1 LDLNGIW
8 GGYQREGSKTVH
20 PSKAHAKITCRLV
33 ANQDP
38 DKIFDCLKSHVLNN
52 LSPGITAEVKRLPG
66 SGDPFLIPRGHN
78 ASKVAKDILAEVYG
92 KEPYI
97 TRLGGTIPVSAI
109 FLKELGVHTTM
120 FGFSIG
126 DENLHAPNEFFRLK
140 NFRRG
145 LRAYC
150 LLLERLGRV

>member
-1 LDLNGIW
+1 MLSFLDQFW
-8 GGYQREGSKTVH
+8 TV
-20 PSKAHAKITCRLV
+20 ILV

-38 DKIFDCLKSHVLNN
+38 DKIFDCLKLHVLNN

-66 SGDPFLIPRGHN
+66 NGDPFLIPRGHN
-78 ASKVAKDILAEVYG
+78 ASKVAKDILAEVYE

-120 FGFSIG
+120 LGFSIG

-150 LLLERLGRV
+150 LLLERLGGV